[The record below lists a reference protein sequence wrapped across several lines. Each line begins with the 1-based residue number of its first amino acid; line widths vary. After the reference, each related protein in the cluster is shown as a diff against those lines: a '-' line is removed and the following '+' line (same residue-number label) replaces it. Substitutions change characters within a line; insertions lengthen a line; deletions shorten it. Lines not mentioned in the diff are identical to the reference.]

1 MRNDKFWNECT
12 AGSIRQKVA
21 EFIDKSPVLSK
32 LKGESYYDM
41 EDALVEFIETNS
53 GLIADEVDREYHRDD
68 LVNQATMDCG
78 ENAAQIL
85 SVIPIEKI
93 DDIVDSWQEALGDD
107 DTYWEA
113 TWDDLSNVLSEIP
126 IFGNIEDL
134 DKNDTIIYMAYLKE
148 WYSSHDALYEEPAT
162 ANEFFNNEMEDREL
176 SKYYIELARKFAAE
190 RKL

>member
-32 LKGESYYDM
+32 LKGEDYYDM

-68 LVNQATMDCG
+68 LVNQATIDCG

-93 DDIVDSWQEALGDD
+93 DDIVGSWQEALGDD

-113 TWDDLSNVLSEIP
+113 AWDDLSNALSEVP

-134 DKNDTIIYMAYLKE
+134 DKNDIIIYMAYLKE
-148 WYSSHDALYEEPAT
+148 WYSSHDALHEDPAT
-162 ANEFFNNEMEDREL
+162 ADEFFNNEIEDREL
-176 SKYYIELARKFAAE
+176 SEYYIELARKFAAE
-190 RKL
+190 RKS